1 MMEIMMMM
9 SLSFSLKS
17 LEEMGREDDGSNNGV
32 VLAGEVVHLL
42 LLGVGVAPQQLVVLD
57 HLALVADRLHGV
69 LVVGARFKEGAR
81 CLDVFN
87 TAAAFC
93 CSLGLGSV
101 VEPFH
106 LDFHV
111 ACPALPHGLDAAD
124 VRPVW
129 SAGGE
134 EDSAVAHG
142 DGLLLF
148 ADRLVVQLP
157 RLGCEFLADICP
169 GPEEMPGREKSSNLG
184 L

>member
-1 MMEIMMMM
+1 MMEMMMM
-9 SLSFSLKS
+9 LSLSLKS
-17 LEEMGREDDGSNNGV
+17 LEEMGREHDGSNDGV

-57 HLALVADRLHGV
+57 HLALLADRLHVV
-69 LVVGARFKEGAR
+69 LVVVARLKEGAR

-124 VRPVW
+124 VGSVR
-129 SAGGE
+129 SASGE
-134 EDSAVAHG
+134 EDGAVAHSNR
-142 DGLLLF
+142 LLLF
-148 ADRLVVQLP
+148 ADRLVEQLP

-169 GPEEMPGREKSSNLG
+169 GPEEMPRREKCSNLG
-184 L
+184 LL